1 MTDLAEAAEPE
12 PTGPATA
19 YGVLADDT
27 GDWLVL
33 YPAADQWLDLGRA
46 LLADGFRMCLD
57 LTAVDYLTYRGHRP
71 LPDGVTGERFEVV
84 AAFTNIETG
93 ARVRA
98 KVQLSADAPAVDSLV
113 QLYPGADFLEREVFD
128 MFGIDFVGHPDL
140 SRILMPETWQ
150 GHPLRKDYAIGAIP
164 VQFKGAPGPR

>member
-1 MTDLAEAAEPE
+1 MTDQTDVAEPDPAV
-12 PTGPATA
+12 PTTA

-57 LTAVDYLTYRGHRP
+57 LTAVDYLTYGGHRP